1 MCAAFRQLFRP
12 NLLAA
17 VAAGGAAAAWGLTSK
32 QPAHAK
38 AAASALSPE
47 EWRSFKLVH
56 KEALT
61 KGVANP
67 TVLFRFALPDKDHEP
82 GLPVASCL
90 LVRAPIGSEKPDGS
104 RAFVLRPYTPIS
116 RHAKGHMDLAIKVY
130 PGGKMSQHIDHLKVG
145 DQLDFKGPLMKISV
159 EELSKRKRLGL
170 IAGGSGLTPMLQVA
184 EELCELNK
192 PIEINMLFANVS
204 EADIIA
210 KDRLDGLAKRHK
222 NFHIHYIVDKTDNK
236 AWGGSVGYITKD
248 LLAKLMPP
256 PADDS
261 LVLVCGPPGLMNAVS
276 GDKLPDKTQGP
287 LSGLLKD
294 MGYTEQQVF
303 KF

>member
-1 MCAAFRQLFRP
+1 
-12 NLLAA
+12 
-17 VAAGGAAAAWGLTSK
+17 
-32 QPAHAK
+32 
-38 AAASALSPE
+38 
-47 EWRSFKLVH
+47 
-56 KEALT
+56 
-61 KGVANP
+61 
-67 TVLFRFALPDKDHEP
+67 
-82 GLPVASCL
+82 
-90 LVRAPIGSEKPDGS
+90 
-104 RAFVLRPYTPIS
+104 
-116 RHAKGHMDLAIKVY
+116 
-130 PGGKMSQHIDHLKVG
+130 
-145 DQLDFKGPLMKISV
+145 
-159 EELSKRKRLGL
+159 
-170 IAGGSGLTPMLQVA
+170 MLQVA